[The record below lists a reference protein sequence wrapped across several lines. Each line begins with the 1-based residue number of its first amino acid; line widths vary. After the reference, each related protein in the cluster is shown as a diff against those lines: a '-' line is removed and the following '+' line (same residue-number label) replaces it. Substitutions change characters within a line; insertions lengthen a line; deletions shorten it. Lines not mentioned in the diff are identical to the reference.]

1 MENELQRIDRI
12 LSEYLDAKE
21 SEFEMQWVFELAT
34 KAVRFK
40 ELLNNIINHT
50 GVGTTTKELIKQL
63 LFFGFNKDELCNEF
77 QFSEVDVDDALAEYE
92 GKEDEE

>member
-12 LSEYLDAKE
+12 TSEYLDAKE
-21 SEFEMQWVFELAT
+21 SEFDVQWALELAT
-34 KAVRFK
+34 KAVRYK
-40 ELLNNIINHT
+40 ELLNNVINHT
-50 GVGTTTKELIKQL
+50 AVGVNTKELLKQL

-92 GKEDEE
+92 GKEEEE